1 MARAQRR
8 SHSKGA
14 DNRSSADAREI
25 ERFSVLA
32 EEWWNP
38 DGAFAPL
45 HKLNPLRLAFIRRV
59 AAQHFAK
66 DERILQPFAG
76 LSLIDIG
83 CGGGLLSE
91 PLARQGFGVIGIDA
105 AAAAVAA
112 AAAHGAV
119 TNTTVEYRCALAE
132 DVARE
137 KMRFDVVV
145 AMEIV
150 EHVSDRENFLASC
163 AALAKPHGLLFV
175 ATIARTMKALALAK
189 FGAEYLLGWIPPGTH
204 DWNKFISPRELSAEI
219 ENTGLSVLEIQGVS
233 FDPLGWRWRLSA
245 DLDVNYM
252 VAAAKPDSRGPRARS
267 NSLR

>member
-25 ERFSVLA
+25 EGFSVLA

-112 AAAHGAV
+112 AVAHGAV